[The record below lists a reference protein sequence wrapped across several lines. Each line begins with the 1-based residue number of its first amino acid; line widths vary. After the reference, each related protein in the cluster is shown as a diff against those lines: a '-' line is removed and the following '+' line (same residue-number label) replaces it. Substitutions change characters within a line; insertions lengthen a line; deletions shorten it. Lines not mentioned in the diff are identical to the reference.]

1 MSESVSDDCL
11 GMKQAGIHLDKVV
24 NLFDLMYEWK
34 VYINIMLS

>member
-1 MSESVSDDCL
+1 MSESVSNDFF
-11 GMKQAGIHLDKVV
+11 GMKQAVKHIDKV